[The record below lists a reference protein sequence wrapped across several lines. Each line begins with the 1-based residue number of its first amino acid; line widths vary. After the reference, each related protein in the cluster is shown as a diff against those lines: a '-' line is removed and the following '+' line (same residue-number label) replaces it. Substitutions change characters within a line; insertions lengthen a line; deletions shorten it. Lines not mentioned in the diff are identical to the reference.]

1 MFNSRQ
7 PARVKEQ
14 KILALPHGE
23 VPFTL
28 ITSRL
33 ARGIRISVSPYKGLE
48 ITVPPRYNSQALM
61 NFIKE
66 KEFWIVHNV
75 KKINESRASLA
86 KFEDGEKIMV
96 RGQEKIL
103 KIISKKGLR
112 SFVEDSSDQIF
123 IHCNGSA
130 SSAKTTLEKHL
141 KKTAKIYFMQK
152 VPQISEYMGTRYGR
166 ITVRGQTSR
175 WGSCARNNNLNFNW
189 KLMFFA
195 DAVTDYVIMHELAHT
210 VHHNHSERFYEFL
223 VRFSPNYKALRR
235 TLRLTKLP
243 L

>member
-1 MFNSRQ
+1 M
-7 PARVKEQ
+7 
-14 KILALPHGE
+14 LALPHGE

-33 ARGIRISVSPYKGLE
+33 ARGIRISVSPSKGLE
-48 ITVPPRYNSQALM
+48 ITVPPHYNSQALL

-66 KEFWIVHNV
+66 KEFWIARNV
-75 KKINESRASLA
+75 KKINEIRSART

-96 RGQEKIL
+96 RGVEKIL
-103 KIISKKGLR
+103 KIIPKKGMR
-112 SFVEDSSDQIF
+112 SYVEDSPDQIS
-123 IHCNGSA
+123 IHCSGSA
-130 SSAKTTLEKHL
+130 VSAKSTLEKHL
-141 KKTAKIYFMQK
+141 KKIAKIYFMQK
-152 VPQISEYMGTRYGR
+152 VPQISQIMGTNYGR
-166 ITVRGQTSR
+166 ITIRSQVSR
-175 WGSCARNNNLNFNW
+175 WGSCSRNNNLNFNW
-189 KLMFFA
+189 KLMFFP

-223 VRFSPNYKALRR
+223 SRLCPNYKALRR